1 MKTNTSTI
9 YTVLKIVFWII
20 LIGHLIQTGSI
31 IINYFISVFNPN
43 VSNNTFLGD
52 SSSNLNELGLRHYT
66 SYLSFQIA
74 ILLSKA
80 YMAYLAIKI
89 FDKINLANPFSE
101 TVANLIVNISHTALG
116 AGVIAII
123 AQGHTQ
129 WLAKQGFDVMKEWN
143 GGQFLF
149 LAGII
154 FIIAQIFKRGIE
166 LQQENE
172 LTI

>member
-1 MKTNTSTI
+1 M
-9 YTVLKIVFWII
+9 I
-20 LIGHLIQTGSI
+20 LG
-31 IINYFISVFNPN
+31 
-43 VSNNTFLGD
+43 VSH
-52 SSSNLNELGLRHYT
+52 SNLFELDLWQYT
-66 SYLSFQIA
+66 GYLSFWIA

-89 FDKINLANPFSE
+89 FDKINLDNPFSE
-101 TVANLIVNISHTALG
+101 KVATLIVKISHAALG
-116 AGVIAII
+116 AGIIAII
-123 AQGHTQ
+123 AQGHTE
-129 WLAKQGFDVMKEWN
+129 WLAKQGFDVITNWN

-154 FIIAQIFKRGIE
+154 YMIAQIFKRGIQ